1 LRVRGNVLASPRA
14 AETGR
19 AEEILRR
26 AIDLAR
32 SQGAQGW
39 ELRSAAS
46 LALVLKKQSRI
57 DEAHDVLAPVLGRFN
72 EGLGTADLLIARGI
86 LDELVEQ
93 P

>member
-1 LRVRGNVLASPRA
+1 V
-14 AETGR
+14 TT
-19 AEEILRR
+19 LRR

-46 LALVLKKQSRI
+46 LALVLKKQSPI
-57 DEAHDVLAPVLGRFN
+57 DEAHDVLAPVFGRFN
-72 EGLGTADLLIARGI
+72 EGLGTAAHLIARGI
-86 LDELVEQ
+86 LDELVEK